1 MVLGVVLG
9 LAVGLA
15 IGGTWHLVRSAR
27 VAGAARLAEG
37 RLADAQAALA
47 EQAVQLRAV
56 SDSGRGGRDGA
67 GGRRLA
73 SWHSCRGPRTRR
85 RRRPRRSAPG
95 WRGRSPS
102 CRPSALA
109 KNNEQFLTLADT
121 RFKEARTAAQ
131 GDLDQRQQAIARLLD
146 PLSET
151 LARYERGLQD
161 MELERRGAYEGLSEK
176 VAQLHL
182 GHEQL
187 RKETRNLVTALR
199 SPQTR
204 GRWGEVQLRRVA
216 EMAGML
222 PHCDFNE
229 QVSATSDEGRLRP
242 DMIVHMPGGGE
253 IVVDAKVPLDA
264 FLQLLDA
271 DDDETRAVCQAKH
284 ARQLRTHVDQLA
296 KKEYW
301 KQFERSP
308 QMVVAFIPGDQ
319 LLAAAFESDPALQ
332 EYAMANSVLLTTP
345 VTLIALLRTVALGWQ
360 QETLAESAREV
371 QKLGAELYDRLRVMT
386 GHMQTLQ
393 RSLTSSVEAYNKAV
407 GSFES
412 RVLVSARKFPGL
424 GVVGGDG
431 PTIAELSPIETAPR
445 HLQAVE
451 IGRRRGSRRGGG
463 SEHPRPA
470 RRRGLHGHPGLS
482 RRGRASGRGRRAA
495 PTAPARRSEAPEHRR
510 RTLRGMLH
518 VHRSERADALVSM
531 LAQLV
536 ARATRGPHDTR
547 GGRRSPRGASSGG

>member
-1 MVLGVVLG
+1 MVIAVVLG
-9 LAVGLA
+9 LVVGLA
-15 IGGTWHLVRSAR
+15 TGIALHLVRNAR
-27 VAGAARLAEG
+27 TAAAARLAEG
-37 RLADAQAALA
+37 RLADAQSAIAA
-47 EQAVQLRAV
+47 QAVELRAV
-56 SDSGRGGRDGA
+56 TDARAATETARAVAVSELELLRTSADESRARA
-67 GGRRLA
+67 ETERARLA
-73 SWHSCRGPRTRR
+73 GTFAEL
-85 RRRPRRSAPG
+85 SAQ
-95 WRGRSPS
+95 
-102 CRPSALA
+102 ALA
-109 KNNEQFLTLADT
+109 KNNEQFLALADT
-121 RFKEARTAAQ
+121 KLNEARTAAQ
-131 GDLDQRQQAIARLLD
+131 GDLDQRQHAISRLLD

-151 LARYERGLQD
+151 LARYERGVQE
-161 MELERRGAYEGLSEK
+161 MELQRRGAYEGLSEK

-222 PHCDFNE
+222 PHCDFDE
-229 QVSATSDEGRLRP
+229 QVSTTTDDGRLRP

-253 IVVDAKVPLDA
+253 VVVDAKVPLDA

-271 DDDETRAVCQAKH
+271 DDDETRALCQAKH

-301 KQFERSP
+301 KQFDRSP

-319 LLAAAFESDPALQ
+319 LLAAAFEADPALQ
-332 EYAMANSVLLTTP
+332 EYAMTNGVLLTTP

-371 QKLGAELYDRLRVMT
+371 KDLGAELYDRLRVMT

-393 RSLTSSVEAYNKAV
+393 RSLTSSVDAYNKAV

-424 GVVGGDG
+424 GVVGGET
-431 PTIAELSPIETAPR
+431 PEIAELSPIDAAPR

-451 IGRRRGSRRGGG
+451 MDDDEVTGQGEQIIL
-463 SEHPRPA
+463 A
-470 RRRGLHGHPGLS
+470 L
-482 RRGRASGRGRRAA
+482 
-495 PTAPARRSEAPEHRR
+495 PE
-510 RTLRGMLH
+510 
-518 VHRSERADALVSM
+518 S
-531 LAQLV
+531 
-536 ARATRGPHDTR
+536 
-547 GGRRSPRGASSGG
+547 GASTGTGT

>member
-1 MVLGVVLG
+1 MVLYLVLG

-15 IGGTWHLVRSAR
+15 VGVAVHLVRNTRTAAAAR
-27 VAGAARLAEG
+27 VAEG
-37 RLADAQAALA
+37 RLADAQSAIAAQAA
-47 EQAVQLRAV
+47 ELKTVTEARAAAETARAV
-56 SDSGRGGRDGA
+56 AASELELLRSSALESQERAEEERS
-67 GGRRLA
+67 RLA
-73 SWHSCRGPRTRR
+73 GTFAEL
-85 RRRPRRSAPG
+85 SAQ
-95 WRGRSPS
+95 
-102 CRPSALA
+102 ALA

-121 RFKEARTAAQ
+121 RFEEARTTAQ
-131 GDLDQRQQAIARLLD
+131 SDLDQRQQAISRLLD

-151 LARYERGLQD
+151 LTRYERGLQE
-161 MELERRGAYEGLSEK
+161 MELQRRGAYEGLSEK
-176 VAQLHL
+176 VTELHR

-222 PHCDFNE
+222 SHCDFDE
-229 QVSATSDEGRLRP
+229 QVTTTTDDGRLRP

-253 IVVDAKVPLDA
+253 VVVDAKVPLDA

-271 DDDETRAVCQAKH
+271 DDDETRALCQAKH

-301 KQFERSP
+301 KQFDRSP

-319 LLAAAFESDPALQ
+319 LLAAAFEADPALQ
-332 EYAMANSVLLTTP
+332 EHAMTNGVLLTTP

-371 QKLGAELYDRLRVMT
+371 KNLGAELYDRLRVMT

-393 RSLTSSVEAYNKAV
+393 RSLTSSVDAYNKAV

-412 RVLVSARKFPGL
+412 RVLVSARRFPGL
-424 GVVGGDG
+424 GVVSGET
-431 PTIAELSPIETAPR
+431 PEIAELSAIDVAPR

-451 IGRRRGSRRGGG
+451 MDDEDEITGQGEQIILVLPESGTSRGTGG
-463 SEHPRPA
+463 
-470 RRRGLHGHPGLS
+470 
-482 RRGRASGRGRRAA
+482 
-495 PTAPARRSEAPEHRR
+495 
-510 RTLRGMLH
+510 
-518 VHRSERADALVSM
+518 
-531 LAQLV
+531 
-536 ARATRGPHDTR
+536 
-547 GGRRSPRGASSGG
+547 

>member
-9 LAVGLA
+9 LAAGLA
-15 IGGTWHLVRSAR
+15 IGMAWHLVRTTR
-27 VAGAARLAEG
+27 VAAALRLAESRLVDARAAMAAQASEVKVVAEAAAAAETARAVAVSELFLLRTSADEARARAEDERARLAG
-37 RLADAQAALA
+37 TFADLSAQ
-47 EQAVQLRAV
+47 
-56 SDSGRGGRDGA
+56 
-67 GGRRLA
+67 
-73 SWHSCRGPRTRR
+73 
-85 RRRPRRSAPG
+85 
-95 WRGRSPS
+95 
-102 CRPSALA
+102 ALA

-151 LARYERGLQD
+151 LARYERGLRD
-161 MELERRGAYEGLSEK
+161 MEVERQGAYEGLSEK

-229 QVSATSDEGRLRP
+229 QVSTMTDEGRLRP

-253 IVVDAKVPLDA
+253 VVVDAKVPLDA

-271 DDDETRAVCQAKH
+271 DDDETRALCQVKH

-301 KQFERSP
+301 KQFDRSP

-319 LLAAAFESDPALQ
+319 LLAAAFEADPTLQ
-332 EYAMANSVLLTTP
+332 EYAMSNGVLLTTP

-393 RSLTSSVEAYNKAV
+393 RSLTSSVDAYNKAV

-412 RVLVSARKFPGL
+412 RVLVSARRFPGL
-424 GVVGGDG
+424 GVVGAESPDI
-431 PTIAELSPIETAPR
+431 TELSPIDTAPR

-451 IGRRRGSRRGGG
+451 SEDDEGGEFRGQNILSLPEGGANRGT
-463 SEHPRPA
+463 PA
-470 RRRGLHGHPGLS
+470 
-482 RRGRASGRGRRAA
+482 
-495 PTAPARRSEAPEHRR
+495 
-510 RTLRGMLH
+510 
-518 VHRSERADALVSM
+518 
-531 LAQLV
+531 
-536 ARATRGPHDTR
+536 
-547 GGRRSPRGASSGG
+547 

>member
-9 LAVGLA
+9 LVVGLA
-15 IGGTWHLVRSAR
+15 GGVTWHVVSSAR
-27 VAGAARLAEG
+27 AAAARRLAES
-37 RLADAQAALA
+37 RLGDAQVALA
-47 EQAVQLRAV
+47 EQEAQLKAAWDVAAGAETGRAV
-56 SDSGRGGRDGA
+56 AISELANLRKSVDEAQARADEERARLSGTFA
-67 GGRRLA
+67 EL
-73 SWHSCRGPRTRR
+73 
-85 RRRPRRSAPG
+85 SAQ
-95 WRGRSPS
+95 
-102 CRPSALA
+102 ALA

-131 GDLDQRQQAIARLLD
+131 GDLDQRQQAISRLLD
-146 PLSET
+146 PLSDT
-151 LARYERGLQD
+151 LARYERGLQE

-222 PHCDFNE
+222 PHCDFDE

-242 DMIVHMPGGGE
+242 DMIVHMPGGGD

-264 FLQLLDA
+264 FLLLLDA
-271 DDDETRAVCQAKH
+271 DDDETRALCQVKH

-332 EYAMANSVLLTTP
+332 EYAMTNGVLLTTP

-393 RSLTSSVEAYNKAV
+393 RSLTSSVDAYNKAV

-412 RVLVSARKFPGL
+412 RVLVSARRFPGL
-424 GVVGGDG
+424 GVVGSEG
-431 PTIAELSPIETAPR
+431 PPITELSPIDAAPR

-451 IGRRRGSRRGGG
+451 MDDDDGAGG
-463 SEHPRPA
+463 SGEQNILA
-470 RRRGLHGHPGLS
+470 L
-482 RRGRASGRGRRAA
+482 
-495 PTAPARRSEAPEHRR
+495 PE
-510 RTLRGMLH
+510 G
-518 VHRSERADALVSM
+518 
-531 LAQLV
+531 
-536 ARATRGPHDTR
+536 
-547 GGRRSPRGASSGG
+547 GASAR

>member
-1 MVLGVVLG
+1 
-9 LAVGLA
+9 
-15 IGGTWHLVRSAR
+15 
-27 VAGAARLAEG
+27 
-37 RLADAQAALA
+37 
-47 EQAVQLRAV
+47 
-56 SDSGRGGRDGA
+56 
-67 GGRRLA
+67 
-73 SWHSCRGPRTRR
+73 
-85 RRRPRRSAPG
+85 
-95 WRGRSPS
+95 
-102 CRPSALA
+102 
-109 KNNEQFLTLADT
+109 
-121 RFKEARTAAQ
+121 
-131 GDLDQRQQAIARLLD
+131 
-146 PLSET
+146 
-151 LARYERGLQD
+151 LARYERGLQE
-161 MELERRGAYEGLSEK
+161 MELERKGAYEGLSEK
-176 VAQLHL
+176 VAQLNL

-301 KQFERSP
+301 KQFDRSP

-332 EYAMANSVLLTTP
+332 EYAMTNSVLLTTP

-393 RSLTSSVEAYNKAV
+393 RSLTSSVDAYNKAV

-424 GVVGGDG
+424 GVVSREG
-431 PTIAELSPIETAPR
+431 PLIAELSPIDAAVR

-451 IGRRRGSRRGGG
+451 MDDDEGAGGTG
-463 SEHPRPA
+463 EQNILA
-470 RRRGLHGHPGLS
+470 L
-482 RRGRASGRGRRAA
+482 
-495 PTAPARRSEAPEHRR
+495 PE
-510 RTLRGMLH
+510 G
-518 VHRSERADALVSM
+518 
-531 LAQLV
+531 
-536 ARATRGPHDTR
+536 
-547 GGRRSPRGASSGG
+547 GASTGTPA